1 MKNTEQGVIDEQ
13 FTQLK
18 QLEDDSNP
26 DFVKEVLEMYVS
38 DSKDRLR
45 KMDEILYVA
54 TTHLAVWRTPR
65 STALK
70 ADRACVGVAFRLA
83 SDTICCCVTAV
94 ATTVAITERRTSR
107 TTASWKAWSIR

>member
-45 KMDEILYVA
+45 KMDDILYVA
-54 TTHLAVWRTPR
+54 ATHIAVWLTPR
-65 STALK
+65 ATALK
-70 ADRACVGVAFRLA
+70 ADRACDGCRF
-83 SDTICCCVTAV
+83 SP
-94 ATTVAITERRTSR
+94 AI
-107 TTASWKAWSIR
+107 